1 MSEVLTAVDAG
12 VLTITINREDK
23 KNALTN
29 DMYTALADALE
40 AAVDNSDVRVV
51 VVQGSER
58 VFSAGNDLG
67 DFQNTPAEAG
77 LSRPVFRFLHTL
89 AVFPKPLVAAVCG
102 PAVGIGTTMLLHCDL
117 VYAGTNAKLSLPFV
131 NLGLCP
137 EAASSLLLPKVV
149 GHARAAELLMLGEP
163 FSPQLAYEAG
173 LVNAVLEPDEVLP
186 KAQETAAKLAA
197 KPAKSLRVTK
207 ELLRPEALRQQI
219 LERIEHEGQTFSAML
234 HEPAAREAFAAFM
247 EKRRPD
253 FSGM

>member
-1 MSEVLTAVDAG
+1 MSDVLTAVDAG

-40 AAVDNSDVRVV
+40 AARDGKQVRAVV
-51 VVQGSER
+51 IQGSER
-58 VFSAGNDLG
+58 VFSAGNDLS
-67 DFQNTPAEAG
+67 DFQSTPSDAG

-117 VYAGTNAKLSLPFV
+117 VYVGANAKLSLPFV

-137 EAASSLLLPKVV
+137 EAASSLLLPKVA

-173 LVNAVLEPDEVLP
+173 LVNAVLEPDEVLV

-197 KPAKSLRVTK
+197 KPQKSLRVTK
-207 ELLRPEALRQQI
+207 ELLRPEALRTQI
-219 LERIEHEGQTFSAML
+219 LERIEDEGQTFSAML

-247 EKRRPD
+247 EKRSPD

>member
-40 AAVDNSDVRVV
+40 AARDDNDVRAVV
-51 VVQGSER
+51 IQGSQR

-67 DFQNTPAEAG
+67 DFQSTPADAG
-77 LSRPVFRFLHTL
+77 LSRPVFRFLHAL
-89 AVFPKPLVAAVCG
+89 AVFPKPLIAAVCG

-117 VYAGTNAKLSLPFV
+117 VYVGTNAKLSLPFV

-137 EAASSLLLPKVV
+137 EAASSLLLPKIA

-163 FSPQLAYEAG
+163 FSPQLAYDAG
-173 LVNAVLEPDEVLP
+173 LVNAVLEPEEVLA
-186 KAQETAAKLAA
+186 KAQQTAVKLAA
-197 KPAKSLRVTK
+197 KPQKSLRVTK
-207 ELLRPEALRQQI
+207 ELLRPEALRKQI
-219 LERIEHEGQTFSAML
+219 LERIDDEAQTFSAML